1 MWKET
6 IFKVIQMSVSHMYV
20 SLGAGSASSV
30 PIFRSE
36 SLTPLDRP
44 QMGTNN
50 VTYATFTP
58 GAPPAAKFNIKGVDT
73 CKRASPAQC
82 GEGPMQARRLAAG
95 QYLTW
100 AMYERE

>member
-73 CKRASPAQC
+73 CKRASAKARCRPAASPQ
-82 GEGPMQARRLAAG
+82 GSTSLGPCMSASEQP
-95 QYLTW
+95 
-100 AMYERE
+100 